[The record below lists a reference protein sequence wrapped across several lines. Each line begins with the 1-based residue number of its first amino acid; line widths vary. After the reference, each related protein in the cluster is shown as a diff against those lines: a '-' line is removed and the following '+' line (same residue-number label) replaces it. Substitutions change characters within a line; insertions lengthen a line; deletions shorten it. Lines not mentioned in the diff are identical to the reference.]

1 MKQVFNISMNLGK
14 LYKTLVNDSLDIAK
28 TIIKKQK
35 EEIIELKAEN
45 ERLLCI
51 IESLTKSKE

>member
-1 MKQVFNISMNLGK
+1 MNLGK
-14 LYKTLVNDSLDIAK
+14 LYKTIVHDSLDIAN

-45 ERLLCI
+45 ERLLSI
-51 IESLTKSKE
+51 IESLTKQK

>member
-1 MKQVFNISMNLGK
+1 MELGK

-45 ERLLCI
+45 ERLLRI